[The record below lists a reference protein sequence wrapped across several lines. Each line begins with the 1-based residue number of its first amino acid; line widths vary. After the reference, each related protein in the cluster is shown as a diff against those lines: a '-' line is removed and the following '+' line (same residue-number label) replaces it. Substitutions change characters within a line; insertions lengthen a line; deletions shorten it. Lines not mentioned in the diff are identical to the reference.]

1 MQVNLGAAI
10 EAAVCLEV
18 VLPRLLQCLLVGSE
32 VPQVSTVRSVRQV
45 QAGALVHLVVT
56 VALGLGVYVVVHFR
70 LLSPV
75 DVDLCPGRSRFG
87 ENDSAQN
94 ENPLNYGHPVRGLPF
109 LRIGLLGAI
118 DAPIFRGA
126 GAHQR
131 PCA

>member
-1 MQVNLGAAI
+1 MDVGAAI
-10 EAAVCLEV
+10 EA
-18 VLPRLLQCLLVGSE
+18 
-32 VPQVSTVRSVRQV
+32 TVRLRVASFRRSQRCLIGREVSQIEAMRSIWQVR
-45 QAGALVHLVVT
+45 ACALVHLVVA
-56 VALGLGVYVVVHFR
+56 VALGLGVDVVVHCR

-94 ENPLNYGHPVRGLPF
+94 ENPLNYGHPVRELPF

-126 GAHQR
+126 GGNRR
-131 PCA
+131 PLFIL